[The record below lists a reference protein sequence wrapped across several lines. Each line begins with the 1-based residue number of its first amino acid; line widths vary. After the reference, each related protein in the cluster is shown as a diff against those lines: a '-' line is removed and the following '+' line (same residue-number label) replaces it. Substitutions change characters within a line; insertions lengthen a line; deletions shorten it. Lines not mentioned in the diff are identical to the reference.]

1 MDLKIDKQN
10 FIVTGVTS
18 GFGLSVA
25 ELLINEGANVIGVAR
40 REELL
45 KEMKKNYG
53 DQFDF
58 LAMDITH
65 EDSVNYLIEKIGD
78 TKISG
83 VFVNAGGPPAKSF
96 LETEI
101 ADWDNAYDTLLRW
114 KVDLVKQLIPSLIDQ
129 KYGRIL
135 FLESS
140 SVKQPIENL
149 VLSTSLRMSVIG
161 MAKTLS
167 QEVAGK
173 GITVNTL
180 APGSHNT
187 DAIERLILKK
197 SKKES
202 ISYEK
207 SKELFEQNTKVGFM
221 GNPNDLAS
229 MAVWLLSPH
238 SKFITGQTI
247 SIAGGSITGV
257 FG

>member
-1 MDLKIDKQN
+1 MNLKIKDRN

-18 GFGLSVA
+18 GFGRSVA
-25 ELLINEGANVIGVAR
+25 ERLINEGGNVIGVAR

-45 KEMKKNYG
+45 NEMKSSYK

-58 LAMDITH
+58 IALDLTH
-65 EDSVNYLIEKIGD
+65 EDSVDLLVEKIGD
-78 TKISG
+78 SKISG
-83 VFVNAGGPPAKSF
+83 IFVNAGGPPAKSF
-96 LETEI
+96 LETQMS
-101 ADWDNAYDTLLRW
+101 DWDNAYEKLLRW
-114 KVDLVKQLIPSLIDQ
+114 KVDLVKQLIPNFIEQ

-149 VLSTSLRMSVIG
+149 VLSTSLRLAVVG

-167 QEVAGK
+167 EELSNQ
-173 GITVNTL
+173 GITVNVL

-187 DAIERLILKK
+187 SALDRLIQKK
-197 SKKES
+197 SEIDS

-207 SKELFEQNTKVGFM
+207 AKNEFERNTNVGFL
-221 GNPNDLAS
+221 GNPDDLAS
-229 MAVWLLSPH
+229 LAVWLLSAQA
-238 SKFITGQTI
+238 KFITGQTI
-247 SIAGGSITGV
+247 SIAGGAIRNI

>member
-1 MDLKIDKQN
+1 MDLKINKQN
-10 FIVTGVTS
+10 FIVTGITS
-18 GFGLSVA
+18 GFGRSVA
-25 ELLINEGANVIGVAR
+25 ELLLNEGANVIGVAR

-45 KEMKKNYG
+45 NEMKNSFG

-65 EDSVNYLIEKIGD
+65 EDSVNLLIEKIGD

-101 ADWDNAYDTLLRW
+101 ADWDNAYDSLLRW
-114 KVDLVKQLIPSLIDQ
+114 KVDLVKQLIPNLIDQ
-129 KYGRIL
+129 NYGRIL

-149 VLSTSLRMSVIG
+149 VLSTSLRLAVVG
-161 MAKTLS
+161 MAKTISEEL
-167 QEVAGK
+167 ANK
-173 GITVNTL
+173 GITVNVL

-187 DAIERLILKK
+187 SALDRLIHKK
-197 SKKES
+197 SEIES
-202 ISYEK
+202 TSFQNAKNEFEK
-207 SKELFEQNTKVGFM
+207 NTKVGFL
-221 GNPNDLAS
+221 GDPNDLATI
-229 MAVWLLSPH
+229 AVWLLSPH
-238 SKFITGQTI
+238 SKFVTGQTI
-247 SIAGGSITGV
+247 SIAGGAITNI